1 MHVVIIGAGIGGL
14 MLALSLHQVGI
25 AARVHESVEAL
36 APVGVGINLL
46 PHAVRELCE
55 LGLQERLAAV
65 AIPAAALGYHSRH
78 GRLIWLEARGRE
90 ARGVA
95 RGIGGWRGS
104 MWGSRMGGRR
114 LLRRDGEAVLF

>member
-25 AARVHESVEAL
+25 AARVYESVEAL

-55 LGLQERLAAV
+55 LGLQDRLAAV

-78 GRLIWLEARGRE
+78 GQLIWRE
-90 ARGVA
+90 ALGVSA
-95 RGIGGWRGS
+95 A
-104 MWGSRMGGRR
+104 
-114 LLRRDGEAVLF
+114 GEVR